1 MIWSARRVSHTFSR
15 VWCMIPERDTADSH
29 RLAGRKR
36 ETSSSLEAADRSASV
51 VGVQVWK
58 RVGRASFLLPRLAR
72 SRRQGTSHGTPF
84 PGSCRPTEK
93 RCSHDRG
100 NSSDFRGNRFPDRL
114 GDQRSQAGRRT
125 PYRFT
130 PCALSSL
137 DRPANTPLH
146 PRGRF
151 QPVNRGILFKKS
163 RTRCVIKMKQRTWN
177 VGQVLLNFAK
187 KIEQNEG
194 RLDFYSIKI

>member
-1 MIWSARRVSHTFSR
+1 MWDFAIDRLSFFVRRHPAEPDARPLNLRFAIRKDDHARHVTKMSRMIWSARRVSHTFSR

-114 GDQRSQAGRRT
+114 GDQRSRAGRRT

-137 DRPANTPLH
+137 HRPANTPLH

-151 QPVNRGILFKKS
+151 
-163 RTRCVIKMKQRTWN
+163 
-177 VGQVLLNFAK
+177 
-187 KIEQNEG
+187 
-194 RLDFYSIKI
+194 